1 MYIARQLSFSGVTF
15 SIEDVGLSK
24 DFIQVYD
31 KAVEFVSNLDNRK
44 FIVILSYLTSGCWL
58 RSCFVKQLI

>member
-31 KAVEFVSNLDNRK
+31 KAVEFVSNLDNRNS
-44 FIVILSYLTSGCWL
+44 LSFCP
-58 RSCFVKQLI
+58 I